1 MPVVYEIDRA
11 RAIIRTRCVGD
22 VSFEEVIGHFHTLE
36 SDPACPSLLDVLLDL
51 SDMTSLPD
59 PGDLREVSSHMEK
72 VCKRVRF
79 GACAIVAPRTVLFG
93 LLRMF
98 EVFAEERFRTTR
110 VFREIGEAEAWLL
123 DRLTP
128 TV

>member
-1 MPVVYEIDRA
+1 MPVVYEIDQA

-22 VSFEEVIGHFHTLE
+22 VSFNEVIGHFHRLE
-36 SDPACPSLLDVLLDL
+36 SDPACPPRLDVLLDL
-51 SDMTSLPD
+51 SDLTSLPD
-59 PGDLREVSSHMEK
+59 PGQLREVSSQMGTMNE
-72 VCKRVRF
+72 RVRF
-79 GACAIVAPRTVLFG
+79 GACVIVAPRTVLFG

-123 DRLTP
+123 DHLTP

>member
-1 MPVVYEIDRA
+1 MPVVYEIDQA

-22 VSFEEVIGHFHTLE
+22 VSFEEVIGHFHMLE
-36 SDPACPSLLDVLLDL
+36 SDPACPPRLDVLLDL
-51 SDMTSLPD
+51 SDMTSLPE
-59 PGDLREVSSHMEK
+59 PGQLREVSSQMGNMSE
-72 VCKRVRF
+72 RVRF
-79 GACAIVAPRTVLFG
+79 GACVIVAPRTVLFG

-98 EVFAEERFRTTR
+98 EVFAEERFRTTH

-123 DRLTP
+123 DHLTP